1 MLRSTACRPNYHG
14 IRGTQRLSDMHDSIG
29 TIASTTY
36 LTVKE
41 LPTSLAGPSSYSF
54 VDALSDA
61 GFYTAKDHNPQAVG
75 RSAHKHNT
83 LYLWESGCHT
93 NDGWDCRASCMNTST
108 RPHMVWNSTDS
119 IFTLQ
124 NCLVYP
130 ILGYSAAQGWL
141 DESFRSA

>member
-29 TIASTTY
+29 TIASTAY